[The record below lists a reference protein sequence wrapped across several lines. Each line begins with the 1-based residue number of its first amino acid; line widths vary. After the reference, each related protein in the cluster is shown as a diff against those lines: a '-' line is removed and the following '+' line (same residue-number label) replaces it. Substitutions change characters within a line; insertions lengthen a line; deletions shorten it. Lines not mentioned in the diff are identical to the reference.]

1 MILIVCVDERNGMTF
16 NNRRPSR
23 DKILTGRIIEKTK
36 DKKLWI
42 TTFSKDIFNIEE
54 DGNIMIDDKF
64 YSIAEKEDYCFIEN
78 IDANIISDK
87 VDKII
92 LYNWNRHYPADK
104 YFNISL
110 DNWLII
116 SEENFTGSSHDN
128 ITERIYVRGK
138 R

>member
-1 MILIVCVDERNGMTF
+1 MILIVCVDERNGMMF
-16 NNRRPSR
+16 NNRRQSR
-23 DKILTGRIIEKTK
+23 DKILTGHIIEKAK

-78 IDANIISDK
+78 IDATIISDK

-92 LYNWNRHYPADK
+92 IYNWNKHYPADR
-104 YFNISL
+104 YFNINL
-110 DNWLII
+110 NNWEII
-116 SEENFTGSSHDN
+116 SEENFEGYSHEN
-128 ITERIYVRGK
+128 ITEKIFVRREK
-138 R
+138 

>member
-16 NNRRPSR
+16 NNRRQSR

-78 IDANIISDK
+78 IDANNFIDK

-92 LYNWNRHYPADK
+92 IYNWNKHYPADR
-104 YFNISL
+104 YFNINL
-110 DNWLII
+110 NNWEII
-116 SEENFTGSSHDN
+116 SEENFKGYSHEN
-128 ITERIYVRGK
+128 ITEKIFVRREK
-138 R
+138 